1 MRKFFQTFK
10 CFDFIPHIDIFA
22 SRMNKRLH
30 RFYSFRPNPKP
41 ESINAFAVDWCMFK
55 FCCFPWFSCIGRVLE
70 KIIADKA
77 AGMMVVPGCINQ
89 YWFIMLQ
96 DLFIK
101 KSSVIPP
108 SEDQLI
114 LPNQPLTRHS
124 LSRNF
129 EMLACLVLEK
139 KLGEAQTFIR
149 YSQFHDEVVG
159 CVYLKTKYF
168 LAEPLV
174 WILSQASGWSLECN
188 HK

>member
-1 MRKFFQTFK
+1 
-10 CFDFIPHIDIFA
+10 
-22 SRMNKRLH
+22 
-30 RFYSFRPNPKP
+30 
-41 ESINAFAVDWCMFK
+41 
-55 FCCFPWFSCIGRVLE
+55 
-70 KIIADKA
+70 
-77 AGMMVVPGCINQ
+77 
-89 YWFIMLQ
+89 MLQ

-124 LSRNF
+124 LSRYF

-174 WILSQASGWSLECN
+174 
-188 HK
+188 